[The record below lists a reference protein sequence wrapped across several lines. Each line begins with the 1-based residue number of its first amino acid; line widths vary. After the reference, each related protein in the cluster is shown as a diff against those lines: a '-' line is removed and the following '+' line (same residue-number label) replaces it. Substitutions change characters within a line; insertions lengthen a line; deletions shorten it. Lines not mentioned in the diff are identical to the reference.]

1 MFGINLYVS
10 LLCRN
15 VIIYLSFYHTKNKT
29 QNQQKLFLCA
39 RMNIDRI
46 FYTSI
51 CFGLQIQ
58 KPTGAIGIQCETLK
72 FQPPNGELRDR
83 KKYSRSISRS
93 VYSYANK
100 CCTIST
106 LFECFIWFSSIAYV
120 DKLWVFPPFVY
131 AYIHWWTLNM
141 DSIRWRIKNILWY
154 QRRSTMLIDHIHK
167 THSTHTIPTNMFSI
181 CLCITFS
188 HSKISSG

>member
-29 QNQQKLFLCA
+29 QNHRKLFLCA
-39 RMNIDRI
+39 HMNIDRI

-51 CFGLQIQ
+51 CFGLKIQ
-58 KPTGAIGIQCETLK
+58 KPTEAIGIQCETLK
-72 FQPPNGELRDR
+72 FQQPPNGKLRER

-106 LFECFIWFSSIAYV
+106 LFECFIRFSSIAYV
-120 DKLWVFPPFVY
+120 DKLWVFSPFVY
-131 AYIHWWTLNM
+131 AYTFIDGHWIWTQS
-141 DSIRWRIKNILWY
+141 D
-154 QRRSTMLIDHIHK
+154 DE
-167 THSTHTIPTNMFSI
+167 
-181 CLCITFS
+181 
-188 HSKISSG
+188 